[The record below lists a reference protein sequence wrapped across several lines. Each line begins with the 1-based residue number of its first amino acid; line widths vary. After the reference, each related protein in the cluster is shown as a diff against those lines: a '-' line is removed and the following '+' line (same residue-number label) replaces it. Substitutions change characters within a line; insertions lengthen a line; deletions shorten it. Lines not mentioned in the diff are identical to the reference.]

1 MVKLN
6 EDLIVATPL
15 FMFPVRDRGTYL
27 LLQSHE
33 EFKGKT
39 MSELSERLSVCPVQ
53 IHNFVKSQKVIAK
66 RFKDILDIRW
76 TESIARK
83 VESFIGSEFEPVNY
97 GKEIMRSQLNPY
109 LVKLFEFI
117 RLN

>member
-1 MVKLN
+1 M
-6 EDLIVATPL
+6 
-15 FMFPVRDRGTYL
+15 
-27 LLQSHE
+27 
-33 EFKGKT
+33 
-39 MSELSERLSVCPVQ
+39 
-53 IHNFVKSQKVIAK
+53 
-66 RFKDILDIRW
+66 LDTKW

-83 VESFIGSEFEPVNY
+83 VESFIGTEFEVINY